1 MWQKLFQILLLLLS
15 ATILTNTNLGNKMK
29 KILCYLLLLSS
40 SVVVAQESLMDTIL
54 PSEKANDFTLTTPD
68 GQLISLS
75 DYRGKYVLVN
85 FWAHWCSPCIK
96 EFPAMQKLYDEADK
110 DNFEIIGIHAGSF
123 NEQAAEFV
131 SHFKI
136 SFPIVV
142 DADTSLKGWDVPALP
157 MTYLI
162 NPQGEMIFKA
172 LGPREWNYEELQT
185 LISSSKKAV
194 SVANTH

>member
-1 MWQKLFQILLLLLS
+1 
-15 ATILTNTNLGNKMK
+15 MK

-40 SVVVAQESLMDTIL
+40 SVVVAQESLMTAIS
-54 PSEKANDFTLTTPD
+54 PSQKASNFTLASPD
-68 GQLISLS
+68 GKMISLN
-75 DYRGKYVLVN
+75 DYKGKYVLVN

-96 EFPAMQKLYDEADK
+96 EFPAMQKMYEQADK
-110 DNFEIIGIHAGSF
+110 DNFEIIGIHAGPF

-131 SHFKI
+131 NHFKI

-142 DADTSLKGWDVPALP
+142 DADTSLKEWDIPALP

-172 LGPREWNYEELQT
+172 LGPREWNYEELQA
-185 LISSSKKAV
+185 LINSSTNVAPL
-194 SVANTH
+194 ANTH

>member
-1 MWQKLFQILLLLLS
+1 
-15 ATILTNTNLGNKMK
+15 MK

-40 SVVVAQESLMDTIL
+40 SVVVAQESLMTAIS
-54 PSEKANDFTLTTPD
+54 PSEKVSNFALASPD
-68 GQLISLS
+68 GQMISLS

-96 EFPAMQKLYDEADK
+96 EFPAMQKMYDEADK

-131 SHFKI
+131 NHFKI
-136 SFPIVV
+136 SFPIVI

-162 NPQGEMIFKA
+162 NPQGEIIFKA
-172 LGPREWNYEELQT
+172 LGPREWNYEDLQT
-185 LISSSKKAV
+185 LISASTKAV
-194 SVANTH
+194 SVANTQ

>member
-1 MWQKLFQILLLLLS
+1 
-15 ATILTNTNLGNKMK
+15 MK
-29 KILCYLLLLSS
+29 NILCYLFLLSS
-40 SVVVAQESLMDTIL
+40 SVLAAQESLMTAIS
-54 PSEKANDFTLTTPD
+54 PNQKANDFTLTSPG
-68 GQLISLS
+68 GQMISLS
-75 DYRGKYVLVN
+75 DYRGKYVLIN

-96 EFPAMQKLYDEADK
+96 EFPAMQKLYEEADK

-162 NPQGEMIFKA
+162 NPQGEIIFKA

-185 LISSSKKAV
+185 YMGSSTKAV
-194 SVANTH
+194 SIVNTP

>member
-1 MWQKLFQILLLLLS
+1 MWRPLFQIPSPHLS
-15 ATILTNTNLGNKMK
+15 VTILINFNLGTTMK

-40 SVVVAQESLMDTIL
+40 SVVVAQDSLMDTIS
-54 PSEKANDFTLTTPD
+54 PSEKANNFTLTSPD
-68 GQLISLS
+68 GQMISLN

-96 EFPAMQKLYDEADK
+96 EFPAMQKMYDQSDK
-110 DNFEIIGIHAGSF
+110 DTFEIIGIHAGSF
-123 NEQAAEFV
+123 NDQAAEFV

-136 SFPIVV
+136 SFPIVI

-162 NPQGEMIFKA
+162 NPQGEIIFKA
-172 LGPREWNYEELQT
+172 LGPREWNHEELQA
-185 LISSSKKAV
+185 LISSSKKAIPLA
-194 SVANTH
+194 STQ

>member
-1 MWQKLFQILLLLLS
+1 
-15 ATILTNTNLGNKMK
+15 MK

-40 SVVVAQESLMDTIL
+40 SVVVAQESLMTAIS
-54 PSEKANDFTLTTPD
+54 PSEKASNFSLSSPD
-68 GQLISLS
+68 GQMISLS

-96 EFPAMQKLYDEADK
+96 EFPAMQKMYDQSDK
-110 DNFEIIGIHAGSF
+110 DNFEIIGIHAGPF

-131 SHFKI
+131 SHFNI

-142 DADTSLKGWDVPALP
+142 DANTSLKEWDIPALP

-172 LGPREWNYEELQT
+172 LGPREWNYEELQA
-185 LISSSKKAV
+185 LINSSINV
-194 SVANTH
+194 TPLANTH